1 MRMELQHEVDEFYKR
16 IHEIVDEHMETHIKE
31 RRNFRKRRSSKFL
44 YFDQIVPTSVR
55 SFNTSSSYA

>member
-31 RRNFRKRRSSKFL
+31 RRSFRKRRSSKFL
-44 YFDQIVPTSVR
+44 YFDPIVPTSVR